1 MNQRFWSKVDKSDK
15 SDECW
20 VWTGAPRTDGYGQF
34 RLDGKI
40 IRPHRFSYTV
50 KFGAIPDGL
59 FVCHSCDNRLCV
71 NPDHLF
77 LGTDSDNKADMYA
90 KKRHVFGE
98 NHPNKKLSKEI
109 VLAIRKK
116 IAEGVPQRKIAEMFQ
131 TQRSQVSLI
140 NSGKRWASV

>member
-59 FVCHSCDNRLCV
+59 FVCHRCDNHGCV
-71 NPDHLF
+71 RPDHLF
-77 LGTDSDNKADMYA
+77 LGTHAENMADAAAHGLMGWRPAGLLRRDAWLAAYA
-90 KKRHVFGE
+90 RRVG
-98 NHPNKKLSKEI
+98 P
-109 VLAIRKK
+109 
-116 IAEGVPQRKIAEMFQ
+116 GG
-131 TQRSQVSLI
+131 
-140 NSGKRWASV
+140 SGR